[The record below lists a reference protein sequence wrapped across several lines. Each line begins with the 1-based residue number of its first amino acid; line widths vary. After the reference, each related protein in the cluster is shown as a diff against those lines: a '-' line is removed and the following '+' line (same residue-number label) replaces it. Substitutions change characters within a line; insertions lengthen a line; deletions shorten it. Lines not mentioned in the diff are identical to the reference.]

1 MPPRQRTIALAVS
14 LVALALL
21 LLVQV
26 LTWREHQ
33 RFNPGAWL
41 LLALVLGPPMAARR
55 SGAG

>member
-1 MPPRQRTIALAVS
+1 MPLRQRTIALGIS

-26 LTWREHQ
+26 LSWREHR

-41 LLALVLGPPMAARR
+41 LIVLVVAPLFGARR
-55 SGAG
+55 SDAR